1 MFSRWERR
9 SPRSSRRSGRPR
21 GKAIR
26 VDSRMGRPPGVPVR
40 APDARRRQ
48 SSVELRRRGWG
59 MKDPAFGRYLGRWRG
74 VFERAEVVEL
84 PDCGHAPP
92 EERAPEALKRL
103 APFLER

>member
-1 MFSRWERR
+1 
-9 SPRSSRRSGRPR
+9 
-21 GKAIR
+21 
-26 VDSRMGRPPGVPVR
+26 
-40 APDARRRQ
+40 
-48 SSVELRRRGWG
+48 
-59 MKDPAFGRYLGRWRG
+59 MKDPAFGRDLGRWRG